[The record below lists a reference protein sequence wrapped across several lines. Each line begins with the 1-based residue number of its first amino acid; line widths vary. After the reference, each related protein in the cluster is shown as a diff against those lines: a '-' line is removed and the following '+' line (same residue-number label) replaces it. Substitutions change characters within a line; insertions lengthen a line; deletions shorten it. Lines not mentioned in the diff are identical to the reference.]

1 MPAHALEYPQEKRN
15 TVNRYGKPRGKY
27 DLESVHTLIHQAHV
41 VHVSFTP
48 LPDDPFPTILPMIG
62 VMGGYSQPFPN
73 FIYD

>member
-1 MPAHALEYPQEKRN
+1 MPAHTLEYPQETRN

-62 VMGGYSQPFPN
+62 VMGECPKSFP
-73 FIYD
+73 IPICD